1 MAKKPTGKV
10 RSAVTGRY
18 VKRSKAKTD
27 PDRTVTEHDK
37 PRRGGKKK
45 K

>member
-1 MAKKPTGKV
+1 MAKKGNSKS

-18 VKRSKAKTD
+18 VKKGYAKEHPNT
-27 PDRTVTEHDK
+27 TVTEHDK
-37 PRRGGKKK
+37 KKPAPNK